1 MAFLTN
7 EPQDRADQAISMAIP
22 VGPSINS
29 RIWGNTWIWAK
40 GRIVLVLFILAIL
53 ALVLIY
59 MTPPITIHP
68 QNLLHIPSKHPVSSN
83 GKSKTRS
90 PNSNTR

>member
-7 EPQDRADQAISMAIP
+7 EPQDRADQAISMAIS

-29 RIWGNTWIWAK
+29 RIWGNPWTWAK
-40 GRIVLVLFILAIL
+40 SRMLLVLFILAIL
-53 ALVLIY
+53 ALTLIY

-68 QNLLHIPSKHPVSSN
+68 QNLLHVPSKHSVSSN

-90 PNSNTR
+90 TNSNAR